1 MSTIPI
7 PPHLRFR
14 DEEWA
19 KLTRFARHGNGA
31 LRIGVVS
38 GRRRLGKSHLL
49 RALCEENSGTYLLAV
64 QEDSRPAAQAR
75 VVEAV
80 ARARGLPAE
89 SLRLG
94 DDWAAILRLLLQ
106 PRPGNEEASP
116 LLVLDEFP
124 YLLRHSPEL
133 PGLLQSLYD
142 ETRYESSAGRETLH
156 GGIILC
162 GSALSVMHELL
173 SGQQALRGRAT
184 LDLRLTPLGFRAARR
199 FWNIEDLHTAFLVDA
214 ACGGIPGYQV
224 LAEHD
229 APQNPA
235 DFDAFAAGGLLAP
248 GHPLYSRTETE
259 YLLRED
265 PRLDQRATYYPLL
278 SAMVSGATTPTEI
291 GARIGKERST
301 TAHALEVLEAA
312 GYAQRDQDLLKKR
325 SPSYLV
331 PDPMIRFNQ
340 AVTIPQ
346 TPSSTPAGTNEPG
359 NRHAPPSSPRSSAH
373 TSNTWHASGHVAGRR
388 TKYPASTSA
397 GSAARR
403 SPTPPHAPSTKWTS
417 LSSAPANPPS
427 GPPHH
432 PAARRGQGHHCTAR
446 RQGPRTPRTH
456 PRPARPP
463 GTPHRRRR
471 PCALLPPR
479 LLARPGSPRRPP
491 RRRPPDQPAR
501 ALQPPPRVIQQRP
514 ITQWSIRRSPAKPQ
528 AVPLHPSHE
537 PG

>member
-346 TPSSTPAGTNEPG
+346 TPLIDAGRYERAWQQARPAFQSQVLGPHFEHLAREWTRRWAPDEVPG
-359 NRHAPPSSPRSSAH
+359 LDFGWVGRTEVPDPTARTKHEVDVALLGPGESPRQAH
-373 TSNTWHASGHVAGRR
+373 R
-388 TKYPASTSA
+388 TIQLLGEAKATTAPRGAKDLERLEHIRA
-397 GSAARR
+397 LLAR
-403 SPTPPHAPSTKWTS
+403 
-417 LSSAPANPPS
+417 
-427 GPPHH
+427 
-432 PAARRGQGHHCTAR
+432 QGHHTEGAVLALFSLHGFWPDLEALAAHR
-446 RQGPRTPRTH
+446 DDVLLISLPELYN
-456 PRPARPP
+456 RP
-463 GTPHRRRR
+463 
-471 PCALLPPR
+471 
-479 LLARPGSPRRPP
+479 LA
-491 RRRPPDQPAR
+491 
-501 ALQPPPRVIQQRP
+501 
-514 ITQWSIRRSPAKPQ
+514 
-528 AVPLHPSHE
+528 
-537 PG
+537 